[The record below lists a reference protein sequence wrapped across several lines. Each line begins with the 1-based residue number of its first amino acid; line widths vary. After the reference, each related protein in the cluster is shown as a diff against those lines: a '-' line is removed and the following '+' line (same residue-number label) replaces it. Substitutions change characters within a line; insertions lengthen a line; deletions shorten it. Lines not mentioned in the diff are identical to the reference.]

1 MASSPDSGKPA
12 APRAPGSRAR
22 RRAVYLLLLLPL
34 IGTLVPPFYNR
45 YSPTIGGMP
54 FFYWYQLAWIPI
66 AMICTWIVY
75 RASRGEKR

>member
-1 MASSPDSGKPA
+1 
-12 APRAPGSRAR
+12 
-22 RRAVYLLLLLPL
+22 
-34 IGTLVPPFYNR
+34 
-45 YSPTIGGMP
+45 MP